1 VCEGCRPPGA
11 VSISPGTAG
20 LLGALLSGDWPAADR
35 AATTSRRAA
44 SGVVAAYLQLHL
56 ERELRSL
63 PIADKAWLS
72 DLSAKLVSE
81 EDIVA

>member
-1 VCEGCRPPGA
+1 M
-11 VSISPGTAG
+11 
-20 LLGALLSGDWPAADR
+20 
-35 AATTSRRAA
+35 
-44 SGVVAAYLQLHL
+44 VAAYLQLHL

-63 PIADKAWLS
+63 PIADKAWLA